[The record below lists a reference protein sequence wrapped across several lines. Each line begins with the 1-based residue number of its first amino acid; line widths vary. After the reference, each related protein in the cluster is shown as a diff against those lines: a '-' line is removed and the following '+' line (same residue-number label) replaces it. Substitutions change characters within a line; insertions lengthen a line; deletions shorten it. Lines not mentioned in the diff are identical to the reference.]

1 MTEDHANTLLGN
13 TNGRLGCRM
22 VWPDGL
28 RPGAREAR
36 LRPHSRRFVKNAIL
50 AKLSLQDQA
59 AIGRLLEPIVLRERM
74 VLHQPNRYP
83 DYVYFIETGLA
94 SLRIV
99 EAGRIFE
106 TALIG
111 YRGAVGASLLLGGHL
126 FTHQSVVVFP
136 GSALRIRVEDLR
148 QLMSEHPEMCEHL
161 SRYVRALTSHCI
173 QTGFCGVW
181 HHRERRLAS
190 WLCLASDAADSHVL
204 PVTHEYL
211 SSVLGMPRAGIT
223 ETLIKFAEEGL
234 IRKTRGV
241 LQIDERKCLEQKTC
255 NCYKLI
261 SGAYTLSES
270 AIPSQYP
277 AA

>member
-1 MTEDHANTLLGN
+1 MTEDNANTNLGDA
-13 TNGRLGCRM
+13 NGLFGCR
-22 VWPDGL
+22 WPEGPTSGARGPTL
-28 RPGAREAR
+28 RPQ
-36 LRPHSRRFVKNAIL
+36 SRRFVKNAIL
-50 AKLSLQDQA
+50 AKVSLQDQA
-59 AIGRLLEPIVLRERM
+59 AIGRLLESVVLKERM

-126 FTHQSVVVFP
+126 STHQAVVLFP
-136 GSALRIRVEDLR
+136 GRALRIRVEDLR
-148 QLMSEHPEMCEHL
+148 QLMSEQSEIREHL

-234 IRKTRGV
+234 VRKTRGI

-255 NCYKLI
+255 DCFKLI
-261 SGAYTLSES
+261 SGVYASS
-270 AIPSQYP
+270 AFVAPP
-277 AA
+277 RGATA